1 MLTRHIDLLREAIR
15 KVRKAHPFEIHA
27 FVVLPEHLHCVL
39 QLPEGD
45 SDFTLRWRLIKASFS
60 KSLPIIEK
68 RSAVRVHRGER
79 GIWQRR
85 FWEHVIKDEAD
96 YAAHMDYVHINP
108 VKHGLVQ
115 SVRDWPYSTFHHCVR
130 QGIYTLEWAGGDMGN
145 ILEYDD

>member
-1 MLTRHIDLLREAIR
+1 MLTRHIDLLREAIC
-15 KVRKAHPFEIHA
+15 KVRKTHPFELHA
-27 FVVLPEHLHCVL
+27 FVVLSEHLHCVL

-45 SDFTLRWRLIKASFS
+45 CDFTLLWRLIKASFS

-68 RSAVRVHRGER
+68 RSAVRVRRGER

-108 VKHGLVQ
+108 VKHGLVKN
-115 SVRDWPYSTFHHCVR
+115 VRDWPYSTFHHCVR
-130 QGIYTLEWAGGDMGN
+130 QGIYTLEWAGSDKDNVLG
-145 ILEYDD
+145 YDD